1 MSKRL
6 RVTEQMLR
14 NEVAKIPYA
23 KIVGKRD
30 SIPFSY
36 NLKNTKTGELF
47 FKEYSSHQELYL
59 KVLEKIKEIINEK

>member
-1 MSKRL
+1 MSRL
-6 RVTEQMLR
+6 RVTEQMMLK
-14 NEVAKIPYA
+14 EVAKIPDA

-30 SIPFSY
+30 SVPFLY

-59 KVLEKIKEIINEK
+59 KVLEKTKEII